1 MLAIFTNFSSGQIVA
16 IILLTAFILTVWLV
30 KFFCL
35 SRINIIDLSITIV
48 LFLLCLFVD
57 LNEILIIIV
66 YHFYSLFQCFC
77 SCLFISRT
85 SVAKFKGLAKWL
97 FIPAFFA
104 SMISSA
110 KASAVIAT
118 IGTVLASDLAEAR
131 IFCVAS

>member
-1 MLAIFTNFSSGQIVA
+1 MQSHIRCPRT
-16 IILLTAFILTVWLV
+16 FIL
-30 KFFCL
+30 F
-35 SRINIIDLSITIV
+35 
-48 LFLLCLFVD
+48 
-57 LNEILIIIV
+57 
-66 YHFYSLFQCFC
+66 FQCFC

-118 IGTVLASDLAEAR
+118 IGTVLAPDLAEDPR
-131 IFCVAS
+131 FC